1 MQDKQHNNKSTN
13 HKTAS
18 SSLHLASS
26 EVEER
31 LHDKMQEIGLRERE
45 RATAVRAE
53 SLSLGYINLRGYPID
68 ADTILIVPREDC
80 RKLQVVCFFSSGKE
94 MRIGAVDPKNPDVT
108 NLIDRLA
115 GELHAH
121 IEIYLISPASFAWAM
136 KLYDAVPTVREQTG
150 GVEITEAMLERF
162 RAELKNLEDLGRRLQ
177 KLPVTDVVAMV
188 LAGAIQTNASDVH
201 LEAEQQDVKVRYRID
216 GALQTV
222 AVFDKQIWPKIVSRI
237 KLLAGLKINIEA
249 QPQDGRITI
258 HAHNGDIDVRVSTL
272 PSAFGESVVLRLL
285 MPMGQGLKFENLG
298 LRGEPFQILSREIG
312 RPNGMIITT
321 GPTSSG
327 KTTTLYA
334 ILSKLNTTERKII
347 TLEDPVEYRLA
358 GINQSQIEHGKDYT
372 FAKGLR
378 AVLRQNPDIIMVGEI
393 RDAETADISIHAALT
408 GHLLLSTLHTNDAAG
423 AIPRF
428 LAMGI
433 QPYLLAP
440 ALNAVIAQRLVR
452 RICERCKE
460 EIKLDETTMAKALDV
475 MKAIS
480 PASRE
485 YADLGNLHF
494 YHGRGCSACHDLG
507 YKGRIG
513 IYEVFTMNPNIEKI
527 ILSGKVSEYD
537 IRTIA
542 VKHGMI
548 LMVQD
553 GLLKAR
559 DGITTVDE
567 VFRVARWDTEEF
579 HGQSEPET

>member
-1 MQDKQHNNKSTN
+1 MPDEQLDNKSTTK
-13 HKTAS
+13 KTPS
-18 SSLHLASS
+18 SKLRLALP
-26 EVEER
+26 EVKER

-53 SLSLGYINLRGYPID
+53 ALGVGYISLRGYPID
-68 ADTILIVPREDC
+68 PDTILSISREVC
-80 RKLQVVCFFSSGKE
+80 QKLRVVCFFSSGKE
-94 MRIGAVDPKNPDVT
+94 VRVGAVDPKNAAV
-108 NLIDRLA
+108 IDLAERLVE
-115 GELHAH
+115 ELRAH
-121 IEIYLISPASFAWAM
+121 VALYLISPSSFSWAM
-136 KLYDAVPTVREQTG
+136 KLYDAVPTARVQTS

-162 RAELKNLEDLGRRLQ
+162 RAELKSLEDLGKRLQ

-201 LEAEQQDVKVRYRID
+201 LEAEQRDIKVRYRID
-216 GALQTV
+216 GSLQTV
-222 AVFDKQIWPKIVSRI
+222 AVLDNQIWPKVVSRI

-258 HAHNGDIDVRVSTL
+258 HTGSGDIDVRVSTL

-285 MPMGQGLKFENLG
+285 MPMGQGLKFEDLG
-298 LRGEPFQILSREIG
+298 LRGEPFQMLSREIG

-378 AVLRQNPDIIMVGEI
+378 AILRQNPDIIMVGEI

-452 RICERCKE
+452 RICEHCKE
-460 EIKLDETTMAKALDV
+460 EIKPDETTMAKVLDV
-475 MKAIS
+475 LKAIN
-480 PASRE
+480 PASGE
-485 YADLGNLHF
+485 HVDLGNLHF
-494 YHGRGCSACHDLG
+494 YHGKGCSACHEIG
-507 YKGRIG
+507 FKGRIG
-513 IYEVFTMNPNIEKI
+513 IYEVFTMNPVIEKI

-553 GLLKAR
+553 GLLKAL

-567 VFRVARWDTEEF
+567 VFRVARWDAEEF
-579 HGQSEPET
+579 RDETEKKT